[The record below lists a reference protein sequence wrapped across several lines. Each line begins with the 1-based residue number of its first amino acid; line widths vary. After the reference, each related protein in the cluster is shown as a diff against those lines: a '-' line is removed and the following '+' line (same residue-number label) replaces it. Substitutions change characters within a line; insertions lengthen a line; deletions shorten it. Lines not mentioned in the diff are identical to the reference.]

1 MTFSPPPSTDAS
13 PSTQLPLWPEI
24 PADRA
29 WRVRIS
35 ERARQMSI
43 RVYTGG
49 QVEIVVPRWARGR
62 AVEQFV
68 RRHQRWVERKIA
80 QSRARAPALLER
92 IPSSIDLASAGE
104 RWRVLTRAEPG
115 AVRLRRMD
123 CGTIELSGD
132 CSDAAELQR
141 VLQSWLI
148 ERARE
153 VLVPWLQGL
162 AAQTGLEFKRTQIR
176 RQRSRWGSCS
186 VRGTVSLNCCLLF
199 QRPEVVRYL
208 LLHELCHTQHMNH
221 SRRFW
226 QLVAAF
232 EPNHRAL
239 DRELLDGW
247 QNVPAWVFGT

>member
-1 MTFSPPPSTDAS
+1 MTLSPPAAREAAS
-13 PSTQLPLWPEI
+13 SQLSLWPSL
-24 PADRA
+24 ADGA

-35 ERARQMSI
+35 ERARHMSI
-43 RVYTGG
+43 RVHTGG

-62 AVEQFV
+62 TVEQFV
-68 RRHQRWVERKIA
+68 RRHRGWIERKIG
-80 QSRARAPALLER
+80 QLSARAPALLDRVPGTIEV
-92 IPSSIDLASAGE
+92 AATGE
-104 RWRVLTRAEPG
+104 HWRVQMTPG
-115 AVRLRRMD
+115 RGPVRLRTVD
-123 CGTIELSGD
+123 CSTIELSGD
-132 CSDAAELQR
+132 CSSVAELQR
-141 VLQSWLI
+141 ILRSWLI
-148 ERARE
+148 GHARR
-153 VLVPWLQGL
+153 VLVPWLGRL
-162 AAQTGLEFKRTQIR
+162 AAQTGMQFKRTQIR

-208 LLHELCHTQHMNH
+208 LLHELSHTRHMNH

-226 QLVAAF
+226 QLVATF